1 MDQNLKNPA
10 PSGAALDR
18 STGELTLDYAD
29 LPQENRLLFDWVS
42 FSTRKHDPGQIM
54 ELIGM
59 TDVPWQIT
67 KGGNGYTHRY
77 FFGDVSISF
86 SEGSM
91 VNVNGFYLLEMSG
104 QGCRTFET
112 YGNGDYNKLF
122 SLIQAELGK
131 PPVDQDVRVTRLDI
145 AFDDVTGVFDLLLIA
160 KKIFNGHFVSR
171 FKTDPD
177 CHIYP
182 GGSSGTHFG
191 RKGSNVFIRI
201 YDKARERG
209 FKSLD
214 NKHWVRC
221 ELQLRSDAS
230 RGVVNNLKDFSVGS
244 LYCSVLRRYL
254 CFKEPS
260 DTESNKSR
268 WEDSPWW
275 IEHLKNAVG
284 VSLFDKLG
292 VTYNYSKA
300 EKYVLTQPLG
310 AIKSLLAILGPDE
323 FLDFIDRQPM
333 PKNPKYARMIA
344 ETELERSR
352 PISLSDSVE
361 FSSEEEMLQL
371 IAKGK
376 ALKAEFDSIHRD
388 AVNKA
393 AARKSIS
400 RRKTGKSAFVPKNV
414 TCICCGK
421 TASVDSFWTYRG
433 NKGECYDC
441 RTEKIDLSLKV
452 HGYGE
457 N

>member
-1 MDQNLKNPA
+1 MGSNFNNSA
-10 PSGAALDR
+10 PTGAVLNR
-18 STGELTLDYAD
+18 SSGELILDYGD
-29 LPQENRLLFDWVS
+29 LPQQNRLLFDWVS
-42 FSTRKHDPGQIM
+42 LSTRKHDPGQIM

-77 FFGDVSISF
+77 FFGDVSISY

-122 SLIQAELGK
+122 SLVQAEFGK
-131 PPVDQDVRVTRLDI
+131 PSVDQDVRITRLDI
-145 AFDDVTGVFDLLLIA
+145 AFDDVTGVFDINLICD
-160 KKIFNGHFVSR
+160 KTRLEEFVCR
-171 FKTDPD
+171 MKTYQS
-177 CHIYP
+177 IY
-182 GGSSGTHFG
+182 GNKGNSVTFG
-191 RKGSNVFIRI
+191 RKGSDVFIRI

-209 FKSLD
+209 FKASD

-221 ELQLRSDAS
+221 ELQLRTDAA
-230 RGVVNNLKDFSVGS
+230 RGVVNNLKDCSVGT

-284 VSLFDKLG
+284 ISLFDKLG

-300 EKYVLTQPLG
+300 EKYVITQPLG
-310 AIKSLLAILGPDE
+310 AIKSLLAILGPEE

-333 PKNPKYARMIA
+333 PRNPKYARMIS
-344 ETELERSR
+344 ETELEQSR
-352 PISLSDSVE
+352 PILTPGKVE
-361 FSSEEEMLQL
+361 FSTEEEMLQL
-371 IAKGK
+371 IAEGK
-376 ALKAEFDSIHRD
+376 ANKIELDAIDRD
-388 AVNKA
+388 ARNKA
-393 AARKSIS
+393 AVRKLLSN
-400 RRKTGKSAFVPKNV
+400 RKIKKPAFVPKNV

-441 RTEKIDLSLKV
+441 RNKKIDISLKV
-452 HGYGE
+452 NDFDE
-457 N
+457 K

>member
-1 MDQNLKNPA
+1 MDKNLENPA
-10 PSGAALDR
+10 PAGAALDR

-29 LPQENRLLFDWVS
+29 LPHENRLLFDWVS
-42 FSTRKHDPGQIM
+42 ISTRKHDPGQIM

-77 FFGDVSISF
+77 FFGDVSISY

-122 SLIQAELGK
+122 SLVQAEFGK
-131 PPVDQDVRVTRLDI
+131 PSVDQDVRITRLDI
-145 AFDDVTGVFDLLLIA
+145 AFDDVTGVFDINLICD
-160 KKIFNGHFVSR
+160 KTRLEEFVCR
-171 FKTDPD
+171 MKTYQS
-177 CHIYP
+177 IY
-182 GGSSGTHFG
+182 GNKGNSVTFG
-191 RKGSNVFIRI
+191 RKGSDVFIRI

-209 FKSLD
+209 FKPED

-221 ELQLRSDAS
+221 ELQLRSDAA
-230 RGVVNNLKDFSVGS
+230 RGVVNNLTDCSVGT

-275 IEHLKNAVG
+275 IEHLKNAAG

-300 EKYVLTQPLG
+300 EKYVVTQPLG
-310 AIKSLLAILGPDE
+310 AIKSLLAILGPEE
-323 FLDFIDRQPM
+323 FLNFIDRQPM
-333 PKNPKYARMIA
+333 PKNPKYSRMIA
-344 ETELERSR
+344 ETELDRSR
-352 PISLSDSVE
+352 PISVPDKVE

-371 IAKGK
+371 IAEGK
-376 ALKAEFDSIHRD
+376 ANKAELDAIHRN

-393 AARKSIS
+393 AARKFSI
-400 RRKTGKSAFVPKNV
+400 RRKRGKLAFVPSKV

-421 TASVDSFWTYRG
+421 TAPVDSFWTYRG

-452 HGYGE
+452 NGYDE

>member
-1 MDQNLKNPA
+1 MDKNLENPA

-42 FSTRKHDPGQIM
+42 ISTRKHDPGQIM

-59 TDVPWQIT
+59 TDVPWQIV

-77 FFGDVSISF
+77 TFGDISISY

-91 VNVNGFYLLEMSG
+91 AMVNGFYLLEMSG
-104 QGCRTFET
+104 QGCRSFET

-122 SLIQAELGK
+122 SLVQAEFGK

-160 KKIFNGHFVSR
+160 GKIFNGHFVSR
-171 FKTDPD
+171 FKSDPE
-177 CHIYP
+177 CPIYP
-182 GGSSGTHFG
+182 GGCSGANFG

-209 FKSLD
+209 FKASD
-214 NKHWVRC
+214 KKHWVRC
-221 ELQLRSDAS
+221 EIQLRSDAA
-230 RGVVNNLKDFSVGS
+230 RGVLNNLKDCSVGT

-260 DTESNKSR
+260 YTESNKSR
-268 WEDSPWW
+268 WQDSPWW
-275 IEHLKNAVG
+275 IEHLKNAAG

-310 AIKSLLAILGPDE
+310 AIKSLLAILGPEE

-344 ETELERSR
+344 ETELDRTR
-352 PISLSDSVE
+352 PISSLGEVE
-361 FSSEEEMLQL
+361 FSTEEEMLQL
-371 IAKGK
+371 IADGK
-376 ALKAEFDSIHRD
+376 AHKAELDAVDRD
-388 AVNKA
+388 ARNKA
-393 AARKSIS
+393 TARKLLL
-400 RRKTGKSAFVPKNV
+400 RRNRGKPAFVPRKV

-441 RTEKIDLSLKV
+441 RTEKVDLSLKQY
-452 HGYGE
+452 GYGE
-457 N
+457 E